1 MSPRLVL
8 TVPAGNPERRM
19 WMIHIYLPG
28 DSAAAVDS
36 FVLKSELQEHWRCP
50 CHRHL
55 KLLKGFFLPS
65 NWRTF
70 FFFCYF
76 FSPPP
81 LFLQQAGLKLSW
93 GWPWVAEPPAS
104 MPECWDYRYLP
115 DTQIMAGTQD
125 SLQVRQAPSWLTCD
139 NGLWTILDKSFL
151 SFFLA

>member
-28 DSAAAVDS
+28 DSAVAVDS

-76 FSPPP
+76 FLLLLFFCNRQAWNSAEDDPEWLNHLP
-81 LFLQQAGLKLSW
+81 LFLS
-93 GWPWVAEPPAS
+93 AEIIGI
-104 MPECWDYRYLP
+104 Y
-115 DTQIMAGTQD
+115 QIPR
-125 SLQVRQAPSWLTCD
+125 LWLEPKTPCR
-139 NGLWTILDKSFL
+139 LDKHPPDWLVTMASGPFLTSLFCL
-151 SFFLA
+151 SF